1 MDKVSNEEMER
12 IRLANRHRELI
23 DSIEKLSE
31 GIKNIKPVET
41 STEPIDHIITKID
54 QAFQKCIDKI
64 EALSKSDP
72 PVIETNQDKV
82 VSSILEM
89 SKEMTSNLSELKTIL
104 QDQRTIPLE
113 WEFVFQ
119 REMGRYTKI
128 TATAVNGK

>member
-64 EALSKSDP
+64 ETLSKSDP